1 MNWPFIHMTA
11 QSARISKEEVLAAYR
26 RTELLAA
33 ARRVFGGAGFE
44 AATMDAI
51 ADEAKVAKGTIYLY
65 FPSKQAIYDA
75 TFQDGMDELQR
86 LSAAQV
92 AAAGNLKD
100 AIRAF
105 VHARVSFFQGNPDY
119 YRIYITEKTRHLTGQ
134 LPRRNPCR
142 STLESQ
148 TRELEEVF
156 ERAIA
161 SGEVRAVDPVAAAT
175 AVFDITR
182 GMIGRRLLSG
192 ATTNEEDDI
201 DFITDLIWSGLQPR
215 PAGQGTPS

>member
-1 MNWPFIHMTA
+1 MTA
-11 QSARISKEEVLAAYR
+11 QSARTSKEEVLAAYR
-26 RTELLAA
+26 RTELLTA
-33 ARRVFGGAGFE
+33 ARRVFGGHGFE
-44 AATMDAI
+44 AATMEAI

-65 FPSKQAIYDA
+65 FQSKQAIYDA

-86 LSAAQV
+86 LSSERI
-92 AAAGNLKD
+92 AAAGNNLKQ
-100 AIRAF
+100 AIHAF
-105 VHARVSFFQGNPDY
+105 VSARVNFLQGNPDC

-142 STLESQ
+142 SSLETQ

-156 ERAIA
+156 ARAVA

-182 GMIGRRLLSG
+182 GMVGRRLLSG
-192 ATTNEEDDI
+192 ATTSEDEDI
-201 DFITDLIWSGLQPR
+201 NFITDLIWSGLQPR
-215 PAGQGTPS
+215 AAGEGFQS

>member
-1 MNWPFIHMTA
+1 MTA
-11 QSARISKEEVLAAYR
+11 QSARTSKEEVLAAYR

-33 ARRVFGGAGFE
+33 ARRVFGGSGFE
-44 AATMDAI
+44 AATMEAI

-86 LSAAQV
+86 ISSERI
-92 AAAGNLKD
+92 AAAGNNLKQ
-100 AIRAF
+100 AIHAF
-105 VHARVSFFQGNPDY
+105 VSARVSFFQGNPDY

-134 LPRRNPCR
+134 LPRRNACR

-148 TRELEEVF
+148 TKELEDVF
-156 ERAIA
+156 ARAIA

-182 GMIGRRLLSG
+182 GMVGRRLISG
-192 ATTNEEDDI
+192 ATTNEADDI

-215 PAGQGTPS
+215 AAGEGPRS

>member
-1 MNWPFIHMTA
+1 VG
-11 QSARISKEEVLAAYR
+11 ARATPPRRVRSDAERQAKERAILDAALDVFAESGFAPARLEEV
-26 RTELLAA
+26 A
-33 ARRVFGGAGFE
+33 ARAG
-44 AATMDAI
+44 
-51 ADEAKVAKGTIYLY
+51 VAKGTIYLY

-86 LSAAQV
+86 LSAEGI

-105 VHARVSFFQGNPDY
+105 VHVRVSFFQGNPDY

-142 STLESQ
+142 STLETQ
-148 TRELEEVF
+148 TKELEDMFV
-156 ERAIA
+156 RAIA
-161 SGEVRAVDPVAAAT
+161 AGDVRAVDPVAAAT

-182 GMIGRRLLSG
+182 GMVGRRLLSG
-192 ATTNEEDDI
+192 ATTNEADDI

-215 PAGQGTPS
+215 TAGEGPRS

>member
-1 MNWPFIHMTA
+1 MTA
-11 QSARISKEEVLAAYR
+11 QSARTSKEEVLAAYR
-26 RTELLAA
+26 RAELLAA

-44 AATMDAI
+44 AATMEAI

-92 AAAGNLKD
+92 GAAGNLKD

-105 VHARVSFFQGNPDY
+105 VHARVSFFGGNADY

-142 STLESQ
+142 SSLESQ
-148 TRELEEVF
+148 TRDLEAVF

-161 SGEVRAVDPVAAAT
+161 SGEVRAVDPAAAAT

-192 ATTNEEDDI
+192 ATTNEADDI

-215 PAGQGTPS
+215 GAAQGTSS